1 MTQNSVSRRD
11 LIKAGTAAGLVG
23 VSGCLSGGN
32 RTDLSVAVV
41 QGAAATALLS
51 SLQRVVSNESDTVR
65 MVVEETPGVPAN
77 LRLYDNGDVDAVTM
91 TNYGAIQAQDSEG
104 PFENQ
109 PIDTLPQ
116 QGIGIAQY
124 HMHWI
129 TSTESNIQTTDD
141 LGGSNVFPL
150 PAGWSFRQMIEELH
164 EVEGTWADIAP
175 NVANLAPGDVADAF
189 SEGRISAA
197 LAYTTNLSGVPGFYS
212 EVDARIDIEF
222 VEASDSWIQAAKDY
236 ERADYVEAEL
246 APLYEQDM
254 GDFDTVPSIAAGLQL
269 AFGED
274 VPDEVSYEIAR
285 ISHEFVDDIKEGQSN
300 YPDHGNLDMMT
311 SMYLPTDYQLPIHG
325 GVADFLEENNHWNE
339 EWERA

>member
-1 MTQNSVSRRD
+1 
-11 LIKAGTAAGLVG
+11 
-23 VSGCLSGGN
+23 
-32 RTDLSVAVV
+32 
-41 QGAAATALLS
+41 
-51 SLQRVVSNESDTVR
+51 

-77 LRLYDNGDVDAVTM
+77 LRLYNDGDVDAVTM

-104 PFENQ
+104 AFEEQ
-109 PIDTLPQ
+109 PIDTLPY

-129 TSTESNIQTTDD
+129 TSTESDVETTDD
-141 LGGSNVFPL
+141 LAGSNVFPL

-164 EVEGTWADIAP
+164 AVEGTWSDIEP

-189 SEGRISAA
+189 SEGRLDAA

-212 EVDARIDIEF
+212 EVDARIDMEF
-222 VEASDSWIQAAKDY
+222 VEATDSWIQAAKDY
-236 ERADYVEAEL
+236 ERADYVEADL
-246 APLYEQDM
+246 QQLYEQDM
-254 GDFDTVPSIAAGLQL
+254 GGLDAVPSIAAGLQL

-285 ISHEFVDDIKEGQSN
+285 ISHEYVDEIKEGQSN
-300 YPDHGNLDMMT
+300 YPDHGDLDMMT
-311 SMYLPTDYQLPIHG
+311 SMYLPTEYQLPIHG

-339 EWERA
+339 SWERA